1 MIKFHQFSTAMPI
14 KMKWGVLVN
23 IMKRLNYGNRLKRM
37 LSIIV
42 TISFMAAIM
51 PLSPGVSAAETT
63 AQSVI
68 TDYIPTINEV
78 IDASGF
84 KHPGIGLT
92 KDILENMRTQVRAQK
107 EPWNTYFNQMLLS
120 ATASKTVT
128 SSNQSGADPTK
139 PGTVAF
145 NSQGVESKFI
155 ADGLK
160 AYTQAI
166 LYDVTGDETYR
177 ANALHII
184 RIWSQMDP
192 AQYAYYTDAHIHAGI
207 PLNRMVTA
215 AEILRYSSY
224 QTTGLEWT
232 DQDTANFT
240 NNLITPVIETLLHKN
255 SYFMNQHLYP
265 LIGAMSGYIFTGN
278 RDRYNE
284 GVEWFT
290 VNKTAVD
297 QGQNGAIKALFRLVD
312 QNALTGETVNPPV
325 VQHVEMGRDQ
335 AHGAGDVT
343 NVEILSRLLLAQG
356 TKVDPVEGTV
366 STAPNAVG
374 PYEFLDNRILKAAD
388 FFARYMLGYDTPWI
402 PVAAHTDA
410 TGNPTIIYKQLA
422 GGYRGRIGRK
432 LFRPVLLL

>member
-1 MIKFHQFSTAMPI
+1 MEI
-14 KMKWGVLVN
+14 VLNVCCLYLLPLVSWQ
-23 IMKRLNYGNRLKRM
+23 R
-37 LSIIV
+37 SC
-42 TISFMAAIM
+42 
-51 PLSPGVSAAETT
+51 LSPGVSAAETT

-177 ANALHII
+177 ANAMRII

-192 AQYAYYTDAHIHAGI
+192 ATIRVLYRRAYSCG
-207 PLNRMVTA
+207 NTA
-215 AEILRYSSY
+215 QSDGYGGRNPEIF
-224 QTTGLEWT
+224 Q
-232 DQDTANFT
+232 
-240 NNLITPVIETLLHKN
+240 
-255 SYFMNQHLYP
+255 
-265 LIGAMSGYIFTGN
+265 
-278 RDRYNE
+278 
-284 GVEWFT
+284 
-290 VNKTAVD
+290 
-297 QGQNGAIKALFRLVD
+297 
-312 QNALTGETVNPPV
+312 
-325 VQHVEMGRDQ
+325 
-335 AHGAGDVT
+335 
-343 NVEILSRLLLAQG
+343 
-356 TKVDPVEGTV
+356 
-366 STAPNAVG
+366 
-374 PYEFLDNRILKAAD
+374 
-388 FFARYMLGYDTPWI
+388 
-402 PVAAHTDA
+402 
-410 TGNPTIIYKQLA
+410 
-422 GGYRGRIGRK
+422 
-432 LFRPVLLL
+432 